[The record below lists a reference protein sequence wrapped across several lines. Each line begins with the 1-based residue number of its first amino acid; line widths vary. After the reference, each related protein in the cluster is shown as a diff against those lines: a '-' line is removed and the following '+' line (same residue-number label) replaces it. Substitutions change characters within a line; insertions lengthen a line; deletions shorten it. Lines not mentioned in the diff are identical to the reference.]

1 MRNTFTTQT
10 FSALIITV
18 QTQPHCVATFPQGHH
33 NCSIY
38 HTAGYQSV
46 SCTTTHRLTKR
57 FHTASS
63 KSATTKILLRRCHI
77 TAISGMSQGP
87 SVARLY
93 AIKFILTDPHT
104 YNFFNACYNSIQF
117 FLTYSFYHLY
127 KVLRCV
133 NYSIFCWC
141 AHSVKYSPHSSASSG
156 WEQSV

>member
-1 MRNTFTTQT
+1 VRNKFTTQT

-57 FHTASS
+57 FHTASF
-63 KSATTKILLRRCHI
+63 KSATTKILLHRCRI
-77 TAISGMSQGP
+77 TAVCGMSQGP
-87 SVARLY
+87 SVARLH
-93 AIKFILTDPHT
+93 AIKFILPDPHN
-104 YNFFNACYNSIQF
+104 YNFSNACYSSIQF
-117 FLTYSFYHLY
+117 FLTYSFYHYRKFLAVY
-127 KVLRCV
+127 ITRYFAGV
-133 NYSIFCWC
+133 
-141 AHSVKYSPHSSASSG
+141 HHTVKYSPHNSSSSG